1 MQKNWEFV
9 LKYQQTLI
17 FNNMNEFD
25 NFDLG
30 LTFNNFD
37 PDKIQ
42 VEETINCVFVIDV
55 SPSVGR
61 YIDDLNNA
69 FNDFTQTMQA
79 SHVHDRLFVSIVE
92 FDEDVRVRSGFQPII
107 GVPVTTFVP
116 QGRGTALYDA
126 VMSGIKNAIEYR
138 TNLEDSGINV
148 KTLVFV
154 ITDGEDNSSV
164 GGDVAAQK
172 VKSSLEAIKD
182 NEANAFSFTTILF
195 GVGTQARFEDAQLK
209 MGIEHLAKVGDTGKE
224 IKKMI
229 SFISSSIS
237 KSASGNNP
245 VVTF

>member
-1 MQKNWEFV
+1 MDN
-9 LKYQQTLI
+9 
-17 FNNMNEFD
+17 FD

-30 LTFNNFD
+30 LNFNNFD
-37 PDKIQ
+37 PDEIQ
-42 VEETINCVFVIDV
+42 VDETINCVFVIDV
-55 SPSVGR
+55 SPSINR
-61 YIDDLNNA
+61 YAQDLNNA
-69 FNDFTQTMQA
+69 FNDFVQTMQQ

-92 FDEDVRVRSGFQPII
+92 FDENVRVKSGFQPII

-126 VMSGIKNAIEYR
+126 VNYGIKNAIDYR
-138 TNLEDSGINV
+138 ENLENTGINV

-154 ITDGEDNSSV
+154 ITDGMDNSSANN
-164 GGDVAAQK
+164 AAVK
-172 VKSSLEAIKD
+172 VKTSLETIKS

-195 GVGTQARFEDAQLK
+195 GVGQDVDFEFAQK
-209 MGIEHLAKVGDTGKE
+209 EMGIEHLAKVGNTGAE

-245 VVTF
+245 MGVNF

>member
-1 MQKNWEFV
+1 
-9 LKYQQTLI
+9 
-17 FNNMNEFD
+17 MNEFD

-126 VMSGIKNAIEYR
+126 VISGIENAIEYR
-138 TNLEDSGINV
+138 ENLENSGINV

-154 ITDGEDNSSV
+154 ITDGEDNSSATN
-164 GGDVAAQK
+164 AAQK
-172 VKSSLEAIKD
+172 VKSSLKAIKD
-182 NEANAFSFTTILF
+182 NEVNAFSFTTILF
-195 GVGTQARFEDAQLK
+195 GVGTQAHFENAQIE

-245 VVTF
+245 IAF

>member
-1 MQKNWEFV
+1 
-9 LKYQQTLI
+9 LKYQPTLNYNI
-17 FNNMNEFD
+17 MEFD

-30 LTFNNFD
+30 LNFNNFD

-55 SPSVGR
+55 SPSIGR
-61 YIDDLNNA
+61 YSDDLNNA
-69 FNDFTQTMQA
+69 FNDFVQTMQA
-79 SHVHDRLFVSIVE
+79 SHIHDRLFVSIVE

-107 GVPVTTFVP
+107 GVPVTSFVP

-126 VMSGIKNAIEYR
+126 VNSGIKNSIEYR

-148 KTLVFV
+148 KTLVFI
-154 ITDGEDNSSV
+154 ITDGEDNASASNS
-164 GGDVAAQK
+164 AQK
-172 VKSSLEAIKD
+172 VKLSLESIKD

-195 GVGTQARFEDAQLK
+195 GVGNQVFFENAQRE
-209 MGIEHLAKVGDTGKE
+209 MGIEHLAKVGDTGTE
-224 IKKMI
+224 IRKMI

-245 VVTF
+245 IVF